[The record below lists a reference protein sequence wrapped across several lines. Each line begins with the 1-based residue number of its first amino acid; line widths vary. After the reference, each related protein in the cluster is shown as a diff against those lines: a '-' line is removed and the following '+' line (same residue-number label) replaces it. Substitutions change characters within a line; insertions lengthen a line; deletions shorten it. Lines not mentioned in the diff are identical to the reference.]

1 MRKRL
6 CALVLICAVGMV
18 LQGCGSKNETTDSKK
33 SENAKATTEAQE
45 TTTEETTTEA
55 AKEETTES
63 QQATTEAASAKT
75 TESQKESMTEAQKES
90 TTEAQK
96 ESTTEAQEVDPL
108 NMNVTKEQAYDGV
121 NNYCHSNYDWSV
133 AEDDPSIMYVEM
145 GEETEEDYLVIFHS
159 YTGSIVYFNVDKR
172 SGRVNMSEY
181 VPSLDVTDQ
190 AGSFNLF
197 EYLK

>member
-75 TESQKESMTEAQKES
+75 TESQKES
-90 TTEAQK
+90 TTEAKK

-133 AEDDPSIMYVEM
+133 AEDNPSMMYLEM

>member
-75 TESQKESMTEAQKES
+75 TESQKES

-133 AEDDPSIMYVEM
+133 AEDDPSMMYLEM

>member
-75 TESQKESMTEAQKES
+75 TESQKES
-90 TTEAQK
+90 TTEAKK

-133 AEDDPSIMYVEM
+133 AEDDPSMMYLEM

>member
-75 TESQKESMTEAQKES
+75 TESQKES
-90 TTEAQK
+90 TTEAKK

-133 AEDDPSIMYVEM
+133 AEDNPSIMYVEM
-145 GEETEEDYLVIFHS
+145 GEETEEEYVVIFHS